1 MKSFQEMNPK
11 QLAALAEKNRRE
23 SESRSREEYEKR
35 GKNPPKKEKKEPKS
49 YVNVDRSAEVSLKY
63 GSADSIFRAMAK
75 RHRS

>member
-23 SESRSREEYEKR
+23 SETRSHEEYEKR
-35 GKNPPKKEKKEPKS
+35 GSKPQKKEKQEKKN
-49 YVNVDRSAEVSLKY
+49 YVNVDRSAEVSLKH
-63 GSADSIFRAMAK
+63 GSHEAIFRAMAK